1 METFDFGQV
10 KGAKDE
16 KDILDAVKKIVAL
29 QKQMNS
35 PTRDGM
41 INALSDAQSTAGKE
55 IQQLEYSQGDTIP
68 TPWVC
73 FRDQDLYRKLSQYQ
87 DGLRLHCIKK
97 VGEKAFEEMLKKRR
111 NRGIVYGNAKRVL

>member
-1 METFDFGQV
+1 MENYDFNPA
-10 KGAKDE
+10 KEAKDV
-16 KDILDAVKKIVAL
+16 KDIKDAIKKIAAL
-29 QKQMNS
+29 RRQINN

-97 VGEKAFEEMLKKRR
+97 VGEKAFEEMLKK
-111 NRGIVYGNAKRVL
+111 AEK